1 LSVWSG
7 DLGLDSGIPQSVYRI
22 DTTDMTQI
30 GLKGLKPGESFAY
43 EGGSITF
50 EGYVQWVNLN
60 FVADPG
66 KHLALLGGIVAILGL
81 LASLF
86 TRRRRI
92 WIRVGDQVEVAGLAK
107 NAAPGLEVE
116 MQGFVKMLKGEKE
129 MSRSWAFASNYLVYS
144 AMAVYAISF
153 LAHLI
158 ETAWAVKVPADK
170 NSTLDYKRTEKV
182 ARIAT
187 ALMILGF
194 LLLLAGVIAR
204 GISAGRVPWGN
215 MYEFSITGAL
225 AFSGAYLL
233 ALRKY
238 DLRWLGLLVSVS
250 VLLTIGTAITVL
262 YVPSAP
268 LVPALKS
275 EWLVIHVSTAII
287 SGGVFLL
294 SNVIASAYLYLD
306 RMEKKGE
313 RTPWAKRL
321 PDLETL
327 DLLSYRLVAFVFP
340 LWTFSVI
347 AGAIWAES
355 AWGRYWGWDP
365 KETWA
370 FITWV
375 AYAAYLHAR
384 VTIGWRGRR
393 AAWLCL
399 FAGST
404 FLFNYVYVNIWGTGK
419 HTYSGL

>member
-1 LSVWSG
+1 
-7 DLGLDSGIPQSVYRI
+7 
-22 DTTDMTQI
+22 
-30 GLKGLKPGESFAY
+30 
-43 EGGSITF
+43 
-50 EGYVQWVNLN
+50 
-60 FVADPG
+60 
-66 KHLALLGGIVAILGL
+66 
-81 LASLF
+81 
-86 TRRRRI
+86 
-92 WIRVGDQVEVAGLAK
+92 
-107 NAAPGLEVE
+107 
-116 MQGFVKMLKGEKE
+116 
-129 MSRSWAFASNYLVYS
+129 MSRNWAYLSNYLVYS
-144 AMAVYAISF
+144 SMAVYTISF
-153 LAHLI
+153 FAHAI
-158 ETAWAVKVPADK
+158 ETAWAIKIPNASSSQTFDF
-170 NSTLDYKRTEKV
+170 KRTEKV

-187 ALMILGF
+187 AMMVLGF
-194 LLLLAGVIAR
+194 LLLFAGVIAR

-225 AFSGAYLL
+225 AFSGAYLA

-238 DLRWLGLLVSVS
+238 DVRWLGLLISIA
-250 VLLTIGTAITVL
+250 VLLTLGTAVTVL

-275 EWLVIHVSTAII
+275 TWLVIHVSAAII

-294 SNVIASAYLYLD
+294 ANAVAAAYLYLD
-306 RMEKKGE
+306 SMESKGE

-321 PDLETL
+321 PTLEYL
-327 DLLSYRLVAFVFP
+327 DQLSYRLVAFVFP
-340 LWTFSVI
+340 LWTFAVI

-404 FLFNYVYVNIWGTGK
+404 FLFNYVYVNVWGTGK

>member
-1 LSVWSG
+1 
-7 DLGLDSGIPQSVYRI
+7 
-22 DTTDMTQI
+22 
-30 GLKGLKPGESFAY
+30 
-43 EGGSITF
+43 
-50 EGYVQWVNLN
+50 
-60 FVADPG
+60 
-66 KHLALLGGIVAILGL
+66 
-81 LASLF
+81 
-86 TRRRRI
+86 
-92 WIRVGDQVEVAGLAK
+92 
-107 NAAPGLEVE
+107 
-116 MQGFVKMLKGEKE
+116 
-129 MSRSWAFASNYLVYS
+129 MSRTWAYLSNYLIYS
-144 AMAVYAISF
+144 SMAIYTLSF
-153 LAHLI
+153 FAHAV
-158 ETAWAVKVPADK
+158 ETAWAVKTPEATSEKVF
-170 NSTLDYKRTEKV
+170 DYKRTEKV

-187 ALMILGF
+187 AMMILGF
-194 LLLLAGVIAR
+194 ILLFAGVIAR
-204 GISAGRVPWGN
+204 GVSAGRVPWGN

-225 AFSGAYLL
+225 AFSSAYLV

-238 DLRWLGLLVSVS
+238 DLRWLGFLVSTA
-250 VLLTIGTAITVL
+250 VLLTLGTAVAVL
-262 YVPSAP
+262 YRPSAP

-275 EWLVIHVSTAII
+275 TWLVIHVSAAII

-294 SNVIASAYLYLD
+294 ANAVAAAYLYLD
-306 RMEKKGE
+306 SMESKGE
-313 RTPWAKRL
+313 RTAWAKRL
-321 PDLETL
+321 PSLEDL
-327 DLLSYRLVAFVFP
+327 DQLSYRLVAFVFP
-340 LWTFSVI
+340 LWTFAVI

>member
-1 LSVWSG
+1 
-7 DLGLDSGIPQSVYRI
+7 
-22 DTTDMTQI
+22 
-30 GLKGLKPGESFAY
+30 
-43 EGGSITF
+43 
-50 EGYVQWVNLN
+50 
-60 FVADPG
+60 
-66 KHLALLGGIVAILGL
+66 
-81 LASLF
+81 
-86 TRRRRI
+86 
-92 WIRVGDQVEVAGLAK
+92 
-107 NAAPGLEVE
+107 
-116 MQGFVKMLKGEKE
+116 
-129 MSRSWAFASNYLVYS
+129 MSRSWAYASNYLVYS

-153 LAHLI
+153 IAHAI
-158 ETAWAVKVPADK
+158 ETAWAVKVPTDK
-170 NSTLDYKRTEKV
+170 NTTLDYKNTEKV

-187 ALMILGF
+187 AMMILGF
-194 LLLLAGVIAR
+194 FLLFAGVIAR
-204 GISAGRVPWGN
+204 GVSAGRVPWGN

-275 EWLVIHVSTAII
+275 EWLVIHVSAAII

-294 SNVIASAYLYLD
+294 SNVIAAAYLYLD
-306 RMEKKGE
+306 GVEEKGE
-313 RTPWAKRL
+313 RPQWAKRL

-327 DLLSYRLVAFVFP
+327 DQLSYRLVAFVFP

-404 FLFNYVYVNIWGTGK
+404 FLFNYIYVNIWGTGK

>member
-1 LSVWSG
+1 
-7 DLGLDSGIPQSVYRI
+7 
-22 DTTDMTQI
+22 
-30 GLKGLKPGESFAY
+30 
-43 EGGSITF
+43 
-50 EGYVQWVNLN
+50 
-60 FVADPG
+60 
-66 KHLALLGGIVAILGL
+66 
-81 LASLF
+81 
-86 TRRRRI
+86 
-92 WIRVGDQVEVAGLAK
+92 
-107 NAAPGLEVE
+107 
-116 MQGFVKMLKGEKE
+116 
-129 MSRSWAFASNYLVYS
+129 MSRSWAYASNYLVYS

-153 LAHLI
+153 IAHAI
-158 ETAWAVKVPADK
+158 ETAWAVKVPTDK
-170 NSTLDYKRTEKV
+170 NTTLDYKPTEKV

-187 ALMILGF
+187 AMMILGF
-194 LLLLAGVIAR
+194 FLLFAGVIAR

-225 AFSGAYLL
+225 AFSGAYLI

-238 DLRWLGLLVSVS
+238 DLRWLGLLVSFS

-275 EWLVIHVSTAII
+275 EWLVIHVSAAII

-294 SNVIASAYLYLD
+294 SNVIAAAYLYLD
-306 RMEKKGE
+306 QVEEKGE
-313 RTPWAKRL
+313 RPQWAKRL

-327 DLLSYRLVAFVFP
+327 DQLSYRLVAFVFP

-404 FLFNYVYVNIWGTGK
+404 FLFNYIYVNIWGTGK